1 MFLYVN
7 ENTVNNMRW
16 RGGIVPHAA
25 SYWLIVKKREVLDVR
40 AIVPV
45 LGEVLRTGWEV
56 IDLAIVED
64 DGRFLFLPA
73 FAQHFLPLYLQIGRV
88 PVAVVLLGK
97 EIVIIGAE
105 GLAGDVLP
113 MTVPPR
119 IFGEP

>member
-45 LGEVLRTGWEV
+45 LGEVLRTGRK
-56 IDLAIVED
+56 IGDLALAKDE
-64 DGRFLFLPA
+64 GRFLLLPA

-88 PVAVVLLGK
+88 PVTVVLLGK
-97 EIVIIGAE
+97 EIVVIGAE
-105 GLAGDVLP
+105 GLTGDVLP
-113 MTVPPR
+113 KTIPPR